1 MKKYVICENDAVERE
16 DFRAELDTFGPGM
29 DFCDTILIIGSGKL
43 NGENTLNLPIYKD
56 AEHAAERISEE
67 FEKLEEKDAPET
79 EFKDWMDIYRIPYT
93 PERLEQLRKWARNV
107 SEWGLNFDWI
117 GEFLTIKTGEQ
128 WYHDWKRENGEEADF
143 IYCEGKHPPGITKQ
157 IDLWFGSAKEY
168 TVFSV
173 DEEGDI
179 EDTIS
184 GNVYRI
190 ANSELTDMQDRKEWI
205 CKQEGILPEETDFEC

>member
-16 DFRAELDTFGPGM
+16 DFRSELDTFGPGM
-29 DFCDTILIIGSGKL
+29 DFCDTILIIGSGKM
-43 NGENTLNLPIYKD
+43 NSENTLNLPIFKD

-67 FEKLEEKDAPET
+67 FEWLEEKDAPEA
-79 EFKDWMDIYRIPYT
+79 EFKGWMDVYRIPYT

-107 SEWGLNFDWI
+107 SEQGLNFDWI

-128 WYHDWKRENGEEADF
+128 WYHDWKRENGEDADF
-143 IYCEGKHPPGITKQ
+143 IYCGEKHPHGITKQ

-168 TVFSV
+168 AVFSV

-179 EDTIS
+179 GDTIS

-205 CKQEGILPEETDFEC
+205 CKQEGILPDETEFDQ